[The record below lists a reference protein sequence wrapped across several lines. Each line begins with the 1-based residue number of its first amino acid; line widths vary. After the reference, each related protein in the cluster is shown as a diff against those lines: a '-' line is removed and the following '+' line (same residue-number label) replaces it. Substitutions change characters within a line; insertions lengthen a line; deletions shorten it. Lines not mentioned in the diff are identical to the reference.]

1 MGELYERATLC
12 VMVSGGG
19 ARRGSG
25 SGGKSGRRP
34 TPARSGKPAPARK
47 PAPRKTKAAEVAAS
61 VPPPLGPIRLG
72 AVPGATPGKWIDIW
86 NSRVPHAPLVLVEVA
101 AATQHRALVEGLV
114 DVAIV
119 RLPIADA
126 DDLHVIPLY
135 EELPVAVFAADSHL
149 AAAEE
154 LDLADLEGEVVVVPS
169 DDVLRAQVPG
179 AIAPRFAAPADT
191 AEAVAIVASGV
202 GVTLMPLS
210 LARANH
216 RKDVDH
222 RPVRDAPR
230 SPVGLAWLRDRTTPE
245 IEAFVGIV
253 RGRTAH
259 SSRS

>member
-1 MGELYERATLC
+1 M
-12 VMVSGGG
+12 
-19 ARRGSG
+19 
-25 SGGKSGRRP
+25 
-34 TPARSGKPAPARK
+34 
-47 PAPRKTKAAEVAAS
+47 
-61 VPPPLGPIRLG
+61 
-72 AVPGATPGKWIDIW
+72 PGATPGKWIDIW
-86 NSRVPHAPLVLVEVA
+86 NSRVPHAPLVLMEVA
-101 AATQHRALVEGLV
+101 AAGQHRALADGLV

-119 RLPIADA
+119 RLPIAEA

-135 EELPVAVFAADSHL
+135 EEVPVAVFAADSHL

-154 LDLADLEGEVVVVPS
+154 LDLADLEGEVVVVPA

-179 AIAPRFAAPADT
+179 AVAPRFAAPADT

>member
-1 MGELYERATLC
+1 
-12 VMVSGGG
+12 MVSGGG
-19 ARRGSG
+19 SRRGTG
-25 SGGKSGRRP
+25 SGGKPGRRP
-34 TPARSGKPAPARK
+34 APARSGKPAPARK

-86 NSRVPHAPLVLVEVA
+86 NSRAPHAPLVLVEVS
-101 AATQHRALVEGLV
+101 AATQHRALVEGEV
-114 DVAIV
+114 DAAIV
-119 RLPIADA
+119 RLPITDA

-154 LDLADLEGEVVVVPS
+154 LDLADLEGEVVVVPA
-169 DDVLRAQVPG
+169 DDVLRARVPG

-202 GVTLMPLS
+202 GVILIPLS
-210 LARANH
+210 LARANR

-222 RPVRDAPR
+222 RPVRDAPH

>member
-1 MGELYERATLC
+1 M
-12 VMVSGGG
+12 
-19 ARRGSG
+19 
-25 SGGKSGRRP
+25 
-34 TPARSGKPAPARK
+34 
-47 PAPRKTKAAEVAAS
+47 AAS
-61 VPPPLGPIRLG
+61 APPPLGSIRLG
-72 AVPGATPGKWIDIW
+72 AVPGATPGKWIDTW
-86 NSRVPHAPLVLVEVA
+86 NTRVPHAPLVLVEIA
-101 AATQHRALVEGLV
+101 AADQHRALFDGAV
-114 DVAIV
+114 DAAIV

-135 EELPVAVFAADSHL
+135 EEIPVAVFAADSHL
-149 AAAEE
+149 AAADE
-154 LDLADLEGEVVVVPS
+154 LGLDDLAGEVVVVPA
-169 DDVLRAQVPG
+169 DDVLRAEVPG
-179 AIAPRFAAPADT
+179 AVAPRFAAPADT
-191 AEAVAIVASGV
+191 ADAVAIVASGV

-216 RKDVDH
+216 RKDAHH